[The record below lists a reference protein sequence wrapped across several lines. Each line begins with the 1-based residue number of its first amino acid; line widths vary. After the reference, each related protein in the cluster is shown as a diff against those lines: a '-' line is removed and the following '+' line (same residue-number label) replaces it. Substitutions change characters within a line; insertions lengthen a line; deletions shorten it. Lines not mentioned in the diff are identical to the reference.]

1 MCVCVCLCVCV
12 ACDTLDQLVV
22 FLASFSQHCLCCDDY
37 QHLQM
42 GMITETDRERGKVH
56 VIAVF

>member
-1 MCVCVCLCVCV
+1 MCVCVCVCV

-22 FLASFSQHCLCCDDY
+22 FLASFSQHCLYCDDY

-42 GMITETDRERGKVH
+42 GMITETGRERERKYM
-56 VIAVF
+56 